1 MILSAEERKTY
12 NIMLRDIE
20 VADVAHRGRALD
32 QFSVFVEIL
41 KRSQEEES
49 VELFL

>member
-20 VADVAHRGRALD
+20 VADTAHRGRTLE
-32 QFSVFVEIL
+32 QFRIFVEIL
-41 KRSQEEES
+41 KMSQEEES